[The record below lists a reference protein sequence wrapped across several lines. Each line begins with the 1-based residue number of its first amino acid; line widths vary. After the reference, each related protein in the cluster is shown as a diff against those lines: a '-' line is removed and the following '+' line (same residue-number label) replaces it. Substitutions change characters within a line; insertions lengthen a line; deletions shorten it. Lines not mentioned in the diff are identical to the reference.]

1 MRFGGPRAPR
11 DALAFS
17 QASPRR
23 SIRDGNLVHSNH
35 PMADPLSHP
44 AAPTPAAPTP
54 AAPHSSHGPPAT
66 MDTRYLLTLA
76 LSALGVVYGDIGT
89 SPLYALRESF
99 MPGHGA
105 VPTPQSVLGILSL
118 VVWSLVL
125 VISIKYVVF
134 ILRADNRG
142 EGGILA
148 LTSLITP
155 AHALR
160 RGRWGLIIL
169 GLFGTS
175 LLYGDGMITPAISVL
190 SAVEGLEIVT
200 PRFTPFVVPITIA
213 ILAAL
218 FLIQRHG
225 TAGIGRIFGPVMVV
239 WFVTLTLLGVPHIVR
254 EPHVLAA
261 VSPTFAVRFF
271 LDHGWHAF
279 LVLGSVFLVVTG
291 GEALYADMGH
301 FGRRPIR
308 VAWFALVLPALLVN
322 YMGQG
327 ALLLRD
333 PSASAHPFYHMV
345 PEWALLP
352 IVVLATLATVIASQA
367 LISGAFSLTLQAVQL
382 GYSPRVQIEHTSSR
396 EMGQIYIP
404 AVNWALMICCIA
416 LVLGFRSSSH
426 LAAAY
431 GVAVTTTM
439 AITTLLFYFV
449 ARERWHWKREVA
461 LVVAGGFLLVDVAFM
476 GANLLKIPHGGWVPL
491 VIGAVVFTLLATWK
505 KGRQILNERLR
516 EGSLPRADFIT
527 SITARPPHR
536 VPGTAVFMYGDSR
549 GTPPALL
556 HNLKHNKVLHEQVVF
571 LAVITNEVPYVP
583 GERRT
588 TVDALGHGFW
598 HIRLNYGFMED
609 VDVPAALKAIGHP
622 ELPFKPLETTYFLG
636 RETLIP
642 AKRPGMAIW
651 REHLFS
657 VMSRNAR
664 PATRYFRLPP
674 NRVVELG
681 AQVEL

>member
-1 MRFGGPRAPR
+1 MAKPLPQPAAPDPAAPRAPH
-11 DALAFS
+11 DTAPHGV
-17 QASPRR
+17 ASATPH
-23 SIRDGNLVHSNH
+23 G
-35 PMADPLSHP
+35 SHP
-44 AAPTPAAPTP
+44 P
-54 AAPHSSHGPPAT
+54 HGPPAA
-66 MDTRYLLTLA
+66 MDTRYLLTLSLA
-76 LSALGVVYGDIGT
+76 ALGVVYGDIGT

-99 MPGHGA
+99 HHTHGVA
-105 VPTPQSVLGILSL
+105 VDAAAVLGVLSL
-118 VVWSLVL
+118 VFWSLIL
-125 VISIKYVVF
+125 VISVKYLVF

-148 LTSLITP
+148 LTSLVTP

-190 SAVEGLEIVT
+190 SAVEGLENVT
-200 PRFTPFVVPITIA
+200 PRFAPFVVPLTVV
-213 ILAAL
+213 ILVAL
-218 FLIQRHG
+218 FLVQSRG
-225 TAGIGRIFGPVMVV
+225 TAGIGRVFGPVMVL
-239 WFVTLTLLGVPHIVR
+239 WFVTLVLLGIPHIVR
-254 EPHVLAA
+254 EPRVLAA
-261 VSPTFAVRFF
+261 FVPTHAVRFF
-271 LDHGWHAF
+271 ADHGWNGF

-308 VAWFALVLPALLVN
+308 LAWFALVLPSLLVN
-322 YMGQG
+322 YLGQG
-327 ALLLRD
+327 ALLIRD
-333 PSASAHPFYHMV
+333 PSAVAHPFYHMV
-345 PEWALLP
+345 PTWALVP
-352 IVVLATLATVIASQA
+352 VVVIATAATVIASQA

-382 GYSPRVQIEHTSSR
+382 GYSPRVQVDHTSSR

-404 AVNWALMICCIA
+404 AVNWALMACCIA
-416 LVLGFRSSSH
+416 LVAGFRSSTN

-449 ARERWHWKREVA
+449 ARERWHWPKWRA
-461 LVVAGGFLLVDVAFM
+461 LVVAGGFLAIDLAFL

-491 VIGAVVFTLLATWK
+491 VIGAVVFTLLSTWK
-505 KGRQILNERLR
+505 RGRQILNDRLKDV
-516 EGSLPRADFIT
+516 SLPRADFIA
-527 SITARPPHR
+527 SITAHPPHR

-549 GTPPALL
+549 RTPPALL
-556 HNLKHNKVLHEQVVF
+556 HNLKHNRVLHAQVVF

-583 GERRT
+583 DERRAV
-588 TVDALGHGFW
+588 VDSLGGGFW
-598 HIRLNYGFMED
+598 QIRLNYGFMED
-609 VDVPAALKAIGHP
+609 VDVPAALRAIGHP

-642 AKRPGMAIW
+642 SKRPGMALW
-651 REHLFS
+651 RERLFS
-657 VMSRNAR
+657 LMSRNAR